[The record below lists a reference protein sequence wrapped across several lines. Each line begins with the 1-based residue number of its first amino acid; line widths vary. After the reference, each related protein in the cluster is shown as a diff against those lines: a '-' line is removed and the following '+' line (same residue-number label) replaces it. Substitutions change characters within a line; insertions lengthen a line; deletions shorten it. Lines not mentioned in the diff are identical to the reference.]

1 VNGVT
6 VDRNGLEVLEP
17 AECFRLLSHA
27 TVGRI
32 GLSMGALP
40 VVLPVNFLVED
51 GRILIRTGA
60 GTKLDAALHDAVVAF
75 EVDHIDPF
83 EHGGWSVCVTGVARE
98 VRDERDLDR
107 IRSLPLAHWTPNGVG
122 HVIEISTDIMSGRRI
137 VRP

>member
-1 VNGVT
+1 MI
-6 VDRNGLEVLEP
+6 VDRNGLEVLEET
-17 AECFRLLSHA
+17 ECFRLLSHA

-40 VVLPVNFLVED
+40 VILPVNFLVD
-51 GRILIRTGA
+51 DRRILIRTGS

-98 VRDERDLDR
+98 VHDRDDLAR
-107 IRSLPLAHWTPNGVG
+107 IAALPLAHWTPNGLG
-122 HVIEISTDIMSGRRI
+122 HVMEVSTDLVSGRRI